1 MIRFFLLVLCGFFF
15 FSCSLTYHSEE
26 PQVSHIPELVFSDA
40 RFVSYEEGKVSMIL
54 EATLLEQYQDDSAL
68 YGSQV
73 YFTTYNKEGEV
84 SAEGQSQVI
93 SANSSRKKYSLL
105 GNVEIESFEDD
116 VIIKT
121 DSISWDGRSEQ
132 LITGSSDTISIKKGK
147 SETASENEVS
157 EKTEGSSN
165 RIEMEGSGFSASGL
179 TMKFQFTGPVVG
191 TIYTSKEEKE

>member
-105 GNVEIESFEDD
+105 GDVEIESFEDD

-147 SETASENEVS
+147 SETSSENEVS